1 MSEYL
6 WNVQARF
13 YGALRANPISQQ
25 ILQEENQAL
34 MQLMHKI
41 PKKQIGKLLDVGA
54 GEGNALGVWNR
65 SGLKC
70 TEIYAVDY
78 SEKMLQR
85 LQKKI
90 PVAKV
95 VRAHATHLPFAD
107 ETFEVI
113 LCVGVSEYVQNIAL
127 LLKELARV
135 LVQKGF
141 LLITASTRS
150 WLNVPRYLY
159 LHPLFL
165 RKESELLT
173 LFEEMKL
180 SVLSKSETHLQMQF
194 LLQKETAL
202 NLPPKASEG

>member
-1 MSEYL
+1 MSEFL
-6 WNVQARF
+6 WNVKAGF
-13 YGALRANPISQQ
+13 YEALRANPISEK
-25 ILQEENQAL
+25 ILQEENHAL
-34 MQLMHKI
+34 MQLLRKI
-41 PKKQIGKLLDVGA
+41 PNTSLGKLLDVGA
-54 GEGNALGVWNR
+54 GEGNALGVWKR

-95 VRAHATHLPFAD
+95 VRARATQLPFAD

-159 LHPLFL
+159 LHPLFF

-173 LFEEMKL
+173 LFEERKL
-180 SVLSKSETHLQMQF
+180 AVLAKSRTQLQMQF
-194 LLQKETAL
+194 LLQKEVA
-202 NLPPKASEG
+202 A

>member
-1 MSEYL
+1 MSEFL

-13 YGALRANPISQQ
+13 YGALRANPISEK
-25 ILQEENQAL
+25 ILQEENCAL
-34 MQLMHKI
+34 MQLLRKI
-41 PKKQIGKLLDVGA
+41 PNTSIGKLLDVGA
-54 GEGNALGVWNR
+54 GEGNALSVWNR

-70 TEIYAVDY
+70 SEIYAVDY
-78 SEKMLQR
+78 SGKMLQR

-95 VRAHATHLPFAD
+95 VRAHATQLPFAD

-159 LHPLFL
+159 LHPLFF

-173 LFEEMKL
+173 LFEERKL
-180 SVLSKSETHLQMQF
+180 AVLAKSKTRLQMQF
-194 LLQKETAL
+194 LLQKDA
-202 NLPPKASEG
+202 AA